1 MKKILL
7 IISIFLLQ
15 NVLTSSVLFAQSYA
29 SMYSVSS
36 SQAVSGWTT
45 ITGFTSNTPD
55 DRSSD
60 WSYSNGVLTASTA
73 SAGLYMI
80 SFSISFSGTVA
91 NNWQV
96 GISVD
101 DVNPTNANS
110 ISIIRNISNT
120 GDQGNASATGYIN
133 ISSAQTIRLK
143 VLPPSN
149 ADITINYAQVTLTR
163 LADISGF
170 NDYAETELYDNTT
183 SQNISTAWQD
193 LTNITPGFTS
203 EHKNNWIHNNGLLT
217 ANGVTEPGIYLVNA
231 NFSFSGSSGVVYDF
245 GVSKNNDDPIKLIGG
260 RKISNANK
268 DIGNVSIYG
277 LVQIDANDNI
287 KIKVKGNTSEVITV
301 AYSHLSSIKINGAT
315 SVPEAFPYASMYQY
329 SETPVTQSLT
339 QNIATQLSG
348 YLDDVTDAG
357 FWVCNNNQ
365 LNPIGV
371 SAGFYRV
378 NYFLAY
384 SSSAGNNKMV
394 FKVFNGNAELTDLT
408 ISRSTTNSGDRGAVA
423 GNGII
428 EIANPT
434 DLIRVMA
441 VSDKNTNLSIYR
453 SRLSLSRIEKTSNTP
468 LPVELS
474 SFSASIIGSS
484 VKLNWETATEVN
496 NYGFDVERKILKQV
510 QNDEA
515 NWEKIGFVNGNG
527 NSNSPKSYS
536 FADDNVASGKFSYRL
551 KQIDN
556 DGQFEYSKTIE
567 VDLGAPKNFELSQNY
582 PNPFNPATTIRYSL
596 LEAGNVKLTLFNI
609 LGQEIKTLVNEFK
622 EAGVHTIN
630 FSAGELNSGIYIYK
644 IEAGSF
650 TQTRKMILIK

>member
-29 SMYSVSS
+29 SMYSSS

-301 AYSHLSSIKINGAT
+301 AYSHLSLIKINGAT

-378 NYFLAY
+378 NYFLSY

-527 NSNSPKSYS
+527 NSNSQKNYSYE
-536 FADDNVASGKFSYRL
+536 DKNVLSGKYSYRL

-567 VDLGAPKNFELSQNY
+567 VDLGAPKKFELSQNY
-582 PNPFNPATTIRYSL
+582 PNPFNPSTTIRYSL
-596 LEAGNVKLTLFNI
+596 PEAGNVMLTLFNI
-609 LGQEIKTLVNEFK
+609 LGQELKTLVNEFK
-622 EAGVHTIN
+622 ESGVHTIN
-630 FSAGELNSGIYIYK
+630 FDASELNSGLYIYK
-644 IEAGSF
+644 IEANGF
-650 TQTRKMILIK
+650 TQTRKMTLIK